1 MKLLSIAALLLLN
14 MSLLFAQDAIKVEAV
29 NRNMS
34 QGEQPGFAVL
44 LPKADIKTVE
54 NGWTKAVEGRGK
66 AKTEKVNNEWVI
78 RNTVISAITQ
88 DTITVY
94 ARTIATTEGVVL
106 EVYVKDSTGFIGKD
120 RSMAHPQAQKFVSDF
135 AHQQHKTTVENQL
148 SAAKDVLK
156 SLEKESSSLSKDL
169 QKLNSGVTKNT
180 MGVNDNVNQISTNEA
195 DQERVRQQIQAQKQK
210 VIDAGKLS
218 PEAKKAEE
226 KNLKTLEKELSKLM
240 KEKEK
245 LLQAN
250 VKNNSGIRDSNQ
262 EIKNKEVEIDNKQKQ
277 IAEQKGKIKELED
290 ELRKLK

>member
-1 MKLLSIAALLLLN
+1 MKLLSIATLLLLS
-14 MSLLFAQDAIKVEAV
+14 MSLLFAQEAVKVEAV
-29 NRNMS
+29 TRNMS

-54 NGWTKAVEGRGK
+54 NGWAKAVEGRGK
-66 AKTEKVNNEWVI
+66 PKAEKVNNEWVV
-78 RNTVISAITQ
+78 RNTVLEAITQ

-106 EVYVKDSTGFIGKD
+106 EVYLKDSTGFIGQD

-156 SLEKESSSLSKDL
+156 SLEKESSNLSKDL

-210 VIDAGKLS
+210 VTDAGKLS

-226 KNLKTLEKELSKLM
+226 KNLKALEKELSKLM

-245 LLQAN
+245 MLQAN
-250 VKNNSGIRDSNQ
+250 VKNRLR
-262 EIKNKEVEIDNKQKQ
+262 IKK
-277 IAEQKGKIKELED
+277 
-290 ELRKLK
+290 